1 MARSAPTPIGRL
13 AIVLLALVTLTGC
26 ALLPDR
32 GAAIRTDVLPALEAV
47 ASAGPWASSGPAP
60 GPTLDAPPVPSVVPG
75 PMASPDLARDLRPRP
90 REGRFRMDL
99 YTANDHVAQFDPSWC
114 VGASMQMMINLME
127 DGRPDRSR
135 ATQRELYQLAREIS
149 PWVET
154 RPGASTYGWAGGLT
168 QLGYGPYAELS
179 AGSRGAAL
187 RLAARQMRFT
197 GKPVGLLVWRGRHAW
212 VMSGFQATAD
222 PAYTDDFRV
231 TAVWIEDPWS
241 GRVSS
246 IWGPGLEPH
255 TRVPTDELQGFT
267 RWASRHRPEYGPRGE
282 FVIIAP
288 LLEETA
294 DGLAP
299 IAREERAPAA

>member
-1 MARSAPTPIGRL
+1 
-13 AIVLLALVTLTGC
+13 
-26 ALLPDR
+26 
-32 GAAIRTDVLPALEAV
+32 
-47 ASAGPWASSGPAP
+47 
-60 GPTLDAPPVPSVVPG
+60 
-75 PMASPDLARDLRPRP
+75 
-90 REGRFRMDL
+90 MDL
-99 YTANDHVAQFDPSWC
+99 YDANDHVAQFNASWC

-127 DGRPDRSR
+127 DGRPDRTR
-135 ATQRELYQLAREIS
+135 TTQRDLYRLAREIS
-149 PWVET
+149 PWEET

-168 QLGYGPYAELS
+168 QLGYGPFAELS

-231 TAVWIEDPWS
+231 TAIWVEDPWA

-246 IWGPGLEPH
+246 TWGRGLEPH
-255 TRVPTDELQGFT
+255 TRVRADDLQAFT
-267 RWASRHRPEYGPRGE
+267 RWASRHRPEYGERGE

-288 LLEETA
+288 LLEDTA

-299 IAREERAPAA
+299 VAREALEPAA

>member
-1 MARSAPTPIGRL
+1 MAIRCTVPTSHVMSRPAPSPIGRL
-13 AIVLLALVTLTGC
+13 AIVLLTLVTLTGC
-26 ALLPDR
+26 AM
-32 GAAIRTDVLPALEAV
+32 LPASGGIVRTGVLSDLV
-47 ASAGPWASSGPAP
+47 AGASSIQRGTSADPSATP
-60 GPTLDAPPVPSVVPG
+60 GPTATADP
-75 PMASPDLARDLRPRP
+75 ASALRPRP
-90 REGRFRMDL
+90 RKGPFRMDL
-99 YTANDHVAQFDPSWC
+99 YRANDHVAQFHPSWC

-127 DGRPDRSR
+127 RGRPDRSR
-135 ATQRELYQLAREIS
+135 ATQRDLYRLAREVS

-168 QLGYGPYAELS
+168 QLGYGPFAELS

-212 VMSGFQATAD
+212 VMSGFRATAD
-222 PAYTDDFRV
+222 PAYTDDFEV

-241 GRVSS
+241 GRVST

-255 TRVPTDELQGFT
+255 TLVRTRDLTGFT
-267 RWASRHRPEYGPRGE
+267 RWASRHRPEYGSRGE

-288 LLEETA
+288 LLEDTA

-299 IAREERAPAA
+299 AA

>member
-1 MARSAPTPIGRL
+1 MARSASVTVSRL
-13 AIVLLALVTLTGC
+13 AIVLVALVSFTGC
-26 ALLPDR
+26 ALVADR
-32 GAAIRTDVLPALEAV
+32 DAIRTGVLTVRDAV
-47 ASAGPWASSGPAP
+47 ATADPGTSPGAVPTVDGSP
-60 GPTLDAPPVPSVVPG
+60 GPTVIPG
-75 PMASPDLARDLRPRP
+75 PTATPDLASALRPKP
-90 REGRFRMDL
+90 SKGRFRMDL
-99 YTANDHVAQFDPSWC
+99 YRANDHVAQFDASWC

-127 DGRPDRSR
+127 DGRPDRTR
-135 ATQRELYQLAREIS
+135 ATQRDLYRLAREIS

-168 QLGYGPYAELS
+168 QLGYGPFAELS

-231 TAVWIEDPWS
+231 TAIWVEDPWA

-246 IWGPGLEPH
+246 TWGRGLEPH
-255 TRVPTDELQGFT
+255 TRVRTDDLQAFT
-267 RWASRHRPEYGPRGE
+267 RWASRYRPEYGERGE

-288 LLEETA
+288 LLEDTA

-299 IAREERAPAA
+299 VAREALEPAA